1 MPLKKYYKFY
11 LKGYIKAYFY
21 NAEAGDAFSVE
32 VTDVTI
38 PANADAS
45 VTIPVTF
52 SEKGVYVMSMRVL
65 HSYSSDNVQNMT
77 FVTNGV
83 NKKASYRVG
92 VGVSGVNSIEKKSSI
107 KVYPNPADD
116 IIVVKGAKENSIVTV
131 YSTLGMMMTRT
142 EIGESSVIDV
152 SDYPAGIYIMN
163 VDGKTIK
170 FVKK

>member
-1 MPLKKYYKFY
+1 
-11 LKGYIKAYFY
+11 
-21 NAEAGDAFSVE
+21 
-32 VTDVTI
+32 
-38 PANADAS
+38 
-45 VTIPVTF
+45 
-52 SEKGVYVMSMRVL
+52 MSMRVL

-152 SDYPAGIYIMN
+152 SDYPTGIYIMN
-163 VDGKTIK
+163 VDGETIK